1 MGGKGGRLE
10 SEGQWLWLPGQR
22 EVDSVPPCP
31 QAGVVAAEKMWL
43 GMELG
48 LWPWTASF
56 MLAALCVL
64 RAGLSF
70 GANISTPW
78 IGERIV
84 RAAMW

>member
-1 MGGKGGRLE
+1 MDGKGGRLE
-10 SEGQWLWLPGQR
+10 SEGQWIWLPGLCR
-22 EVDSVPPCP
+22 LTVPFYP
-31 QAGVVAAEKMWL
+31 QAGVVAAEKTWL
-43 GMELG
+43 GMEQG

-70 GANISTPW
+70 GANISMPW
-78 IGERIV
+78 IGGRIV